1 MRELRGLATGIGSLP
16 HKDADEAIDLI
27 FRYLPEIPF
36 WPQLPKRDHRESMVA
51 QYGENLP
58 GMRFIDKALVFDG
71 SEKEKELEVF
81 YEHIIAGDAD
91 YFKMSPGF
99 AAGLHRLYERLE
111 KEDLSKIKYIKC
123 HITGPFTFA
132 ASLKDENGVSLLYD
146 PILLQAIIKGLGM
159 KALWQINLFRKFGKP
174 IIMFIDEP
182 YLSCFGS
189 AYAAISRE
197 DVVGGL
203 TEVVETFKSEDV
215 LVGAHCCGNTDWSMF
230 TDVKGLEIIN
240 FDAFDFQDKFVLYA
254 ADLNKFL
261 KRDGAICWG
270 IVPTQSGTGYQT
282 PAQLAQ
288 RVEDGIE
295 TLVKKALDKNLLSSN
310 LLISPACGL
319 GSLETR
325 AADNILQLLSQIALI
340 FRKNP

>member
-27 FRYLPEIPF
+27 FKYLPEIPF
-36 WPQLPKRDHRESMVA
+36 WPQLPKRNHREGMVA

-58 GMRFIDKALVFDG
+58 CMRFVSNSLIFDG

-91 YFKMSPGF
+91 YFKISPDF
-99 AAGLHRLYERLE
+99 AAGLYRFYERLE
-111 KEDLSKIKYIKC
+111 KMDLSKIKYIKC

-132 ASLKDENGVSLLYD
+132 AGLKDEKGVSLLYD

-159 KALWQINLFRKFGKP
+159 KAFWQINLFRKFGKP
-174 IIMFIDEP
+174 IIMFVDEP

-203 TEVVETFKSEDV
+203 TETIETFKSDDV

-230 TDVKGLEIIN
+230 TDVQGLEIIN

-261 KRDGAICWG
+261 KRDGVICWG
-270 IVPTQSGTGYQT
+270 IVPTQSDSGYQT
-282 PAQLAQ
+282 PEQLA
-288 RVEDGIE
+288 RKIEGGIE
-295 TLVKKALDKNLLSSN
+295 TLAKKALDKNLLFSN

-319 GSLETR
+319 GSLETG
-325 AADNILQLLSQIALI
+325 AADKILQLLSQTALI
-340 FRKNP
+340 LRKNP